1 MTKTADTS
9 HLMEKEK
16 TKLHPVLVTIKKK
29 LNVCAYRLRL
39 GKFLTSLLWEGEVE
53 MPTLSSFAGLW
64 AGNALGPLQSSS
76 IRAPPLR
83 NVWRPETTRE
93 HWTARACAFPA
104 SHLPAPAFPHQPLS
118 VQALHSIREN
128 YRASGVVFDRTS
140 VNHADCGTAV
150 RGFQPLSLQHCSK
163 GTKNWSATA
172 VFLHSLSLPI
182 NSRPTYF
189 NLKTKRENLFNI
201 LSWGLSPK
209 PSWMNLVH
217 WSQRDCFHQL
227 Q

>member
-1 MTKTADTS
+1 MPWALS
-9 HLMEKEK
+9 RA
-16 TKLHPVLVTIKKK
+16 HPSEL
-29 LNVCAYRLRL
+29 
-39 GKFLTSLLWEGEVE
+39 LLWG
-53 MPTLSSFAGLW
+53 MCGGLRPP
-64 AGNALGPLQSSS
+64 GSTEPLVPVPS
-76 IRAPPLR
+76 L
-83 NVWRPETTRE
+83 
-93 HWTARACAFPA
+93 PA
-104 SHLPAPAFPHQPLS
+104 SLCLHQPLS

>member
-104 SHLPAPAFPHQPLS
+104 SQPLPAPALVSAGPPHHQGELQGQRRGVWQDFCEPCRLWDS
-118 VQALHSIREN
+118 CKGLPAFEPTALLKRNKELK
-128 YRASGVVFDRTS
+128 
-140 VNHADCGTAV
+140 C
-150 RGFQPLSLQHCSK
+150 HCSIS
-163 GTKNWSATA
+163 T
-172 VFLHSLSLPI
+172 FSLTP
-182 NSRPTYF
+182 
-189 NLKTKRENLFNI
+189 
-201 LSWGLSPK
+201 
-209 PSWMNLVH
+209 
-217 WSQRDCFHQL
+217 D
-227 Q
+227 